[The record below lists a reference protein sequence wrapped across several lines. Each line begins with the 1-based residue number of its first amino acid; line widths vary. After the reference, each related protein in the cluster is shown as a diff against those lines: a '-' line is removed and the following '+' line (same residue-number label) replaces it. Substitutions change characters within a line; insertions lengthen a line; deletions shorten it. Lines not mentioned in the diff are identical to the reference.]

1 MTNMIVHFVFSTLV
15 SRPTSLL
22 ASKSVCVLFYG
33 LYTITQQSNTISID
47 QYLLFFGTDG
57 SNSDLTIFILL
68 HADIK
73 ITFYLC
79 MKIYGG
85 VEIAPHI
92 LNLGT
97 RCEWS
102 ASCPACFTPGKE
114 TPSIY

>member
-1 MTNMIVHFVFSTLV
+1 
-15 SRPTSLL
+15 
-22 ASKSVCVLFYG
+22 
-33 LYTITQQSNTISID
+33 
-47 QYLLFFGTDG
+47 
-57 SNSDLTIFILL
+57 
-68 HADIK
+68 
-73 ITFYLC
+73 

-114 TPSIY
+114 TPSIYWIGGWVGLRAGLDTSEEKISALAR